1 MGSARAAVGSSR
13 PPVPDPPGRAERRRS
28 VSRATVALAIVA
40 MLLLHACVLG
50 GLAWADRRARCWV
63 EQTAAEQVAHHLPQ
77 AERVT
82 VTLDGFP
89 FTLDLLLSQRIEG
102 VHVRI
107 DAVEQHGIAATDL
120 RLDVEGLRLDRDALL
135 NEGRIELA
143 SLSWARV
150 EGFLP
155 MEELSE
161 IVGHPIVIE
170 DHELWAT
177 VGSQRVRLRPRVRAP
192 WLELH
197 VEGSDAGPM
206 LFPLPVHDPL
216 PCTPIVAPLGDR
228 LRLSCAMDHL
238 PAPIRQALAAS

>member
-1 MGSARAAVGSSR
+1 MGSARAAVGSPR
-13 PPVPDPPGRAERRRS
+13 PPIPDPPGRAERRRS
-28 VSRATVALAIVA
+28 VSRATVALAVVA
-40 MLLLHACVLG
+40 TLLLHACAIA
-50 GLAWADRRARCWV
+50 GLAWADRRARRWV
-63 EQTAAEQVAHHLPQ
+63 EQTAAEQVARHLPQ
-77 AERVT
+77 AEQVT

-102 VHVRI
+102 VHVHVA
-107 DAVEQHGIAATDL
+107 AVEQHGIAATDL
-120 RLDVEGLRLDRDALL
+120 RLDVEGLRLDRDTLL
-135 NEGRIELA
+135 DEGRIELA

-155 MEELSE
+155 MEELGE
-161 IVGHPIVIE
+161 IVGHPIAIE

-197 VEGSDAGPM
+197 VDGSDAGPM
-206 LFPLPVHDPL
+206 LFPLPVRGPL

-228 LRLSCAMDHL
+228 LRLSCAVDHL
-238 PAPIRQALAAS
+238 PPALRQALTAS